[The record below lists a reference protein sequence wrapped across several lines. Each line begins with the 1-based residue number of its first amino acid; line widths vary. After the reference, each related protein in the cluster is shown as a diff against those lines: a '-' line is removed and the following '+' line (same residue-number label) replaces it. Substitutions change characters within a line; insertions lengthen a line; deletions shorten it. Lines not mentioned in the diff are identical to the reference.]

1 MRLKR
6 DMSYDEAFRIIT
18 EKAFDG
24 DVEGIIDGN
33 EQYRA
38 LAKAVTACERQIPM
52 LPVERDVNGKKVKCC
67 YDCGMPVEFSNQY
80 GLKRFNFCPKC
91 GKKITWLVPQDSI
104 VKTTCDTFR
113 RKMSPSIEALS
124 KIAEAVVKMTYEEI
138 PFYESIHEI
147 KTALE
152 KPEDIITTK
161 GQLDIIANE
170 ITKEITEHLDDES
183 E

>member
-1 MRLKR
+1 
-6 DMSYDEAFRIIT
+6 
-18 EKAFDG
+18 
-24 DVEGIIDGN
+24 
-33 EQYRA
+33 
-38 LAKAVTACERQIPM
+38 
-52 LPVERDVNGKKVKCC
+52 
-67 YDCGMPVEFSNQY
+67 
-80 GLKRFNFCPKC
+80 
-91 GKKITWLVPQDSI
+91 
-104 VKTTCDTFR
+104 
-113 RKMSPSIEALS
+113 MSPSIEALS

-152 KPEDIITTK
+152 KSEDIITTK